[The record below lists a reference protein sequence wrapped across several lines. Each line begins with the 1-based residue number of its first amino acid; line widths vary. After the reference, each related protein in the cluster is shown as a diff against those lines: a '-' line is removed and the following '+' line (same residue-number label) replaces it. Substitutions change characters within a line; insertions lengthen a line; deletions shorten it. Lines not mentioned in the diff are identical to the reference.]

1 MKVGTGRET
10 GTESERQRIRES
22 ERKRCSES
30 QPILRERDGTL
41 CLPYW
46 SRFSWRHEHQVPL
59 AHSLNRNDVTA
70 PLAYTNKKFCEE
82 PMTPTFLHILQLT

>member
-1 MKVGTGRET
+1 MCFFSLWVNVRFCVGEKQIEMKVGTGRET

-41 CLPYW
+41 CLPY
-46 SRFSWRHEHQVPL
+46 
-59 AHSLNRNDVTA
+59 
-70 PLAYTNKKFCEE
+70 
-82 PMTPTFLHILQLT
+82 